1 MNIHITTGDGAFD
14 LEVNVSKQQ
23 YANTLFPSLNREDDI
38 FNYHLPGAEFFRLLV
53 WSLTLLIGY
62 GIGRILCLT
71 QTLSDN
77 DQLDDQL
84 NYNVL
89 DNLYSLLAMGFTL
102 YYFTCAHSEK
112 RFNYIF
118 GFSAKTRYSGAW
130 FVFFFVAPFAWRW
143 FNPDPFGVYRFA
155 DHVVEND
162 GTLSVIVVVLFI
174 LVVFW
179 HIFASLRLGVLWT
192 YLGSRIFVFGVFALF
207 FINDPIAN
215 RVNDYQIAWV
225 FALLGC
231 LNHPLSL
238 LTLALGMALFVDG
251 LARHK
256 MHIL

>member
-1 MNIHITTGDGAFD
+1 MNIHITTGDGEFD

-23 YANTLFPSLNREDDI
+23 YTNTLFPSLDRKDDI

-77 DQLDDQL
+77 DQLHDQL
-84 NYNVL
+84 NYNVF
-89 DNLYSLLAMGFTL
+89 DNLYSLLTMGFTL

-118 GFSAKTRYSGAW
+118 GFTAKTRYSGAL
-130 FVFFFVAPFAWRW
+130 FVFFFAAPFIRRW
-143 FNPDPFGVYRFA
+143 LNPNLFEVYRFA
-155 DHVVEND
+155 DPVFENES
-162 GTLSVIVVVLFI
+162 TFSVIVITLFI

-179 HIFASLRLGVLWT
+179 HIFASLRLGVFRT
-192 YLGSRIFVFGVFALF
+192 YLGSRMFVFGVFAFF
-207 FINDPIAN
+207 FISDPIAI
-215 RVNDYQIAWV
+215 RVKDYQIAWV
-225 FALLGC
+225 FAVLGC

-251 LARHK
+251 LARHEI
-256 MHIL
+256 HVL